1 MDCRKTGRE
10 GAGRL
15 NFEPRDYYR
24 ASRERIKQ
32 AQDLYRQD
40 SKDERST
47 NHHPLAFY
55 TCGVAVECMLRAFIT
70 RRTREFDG
78 RHDLEILL
86 GQSGLLSLDRM
97 ARLEDAELA
106 RLKRELGGA
115 VNTVN
120 RLWNNSLRYASED
133 RLRSYLHELKFD
145 QGIKGDSV
153 KEGLRRLLE
162 ASSRVVD
169 RGVILWETT

>member
-1 MDCRKTGRE
+1 VD
-10 GAGRL
+10 
-15 NFEPRDYYR
+15 FEPSDYYR
-24 ASRERIKQ
+24 AARERIKQ

-86 GQSGLLSLDRM
+86 GQSGLLSLDKA
-97 ARLEDAELA
+97 ARLDDADLD
-106 RLKRELGGA
+106 RLKIELGGA
-115 VNTVN
+115 VNKVN
-120 RLWNNSLRYASED
+120 RLWNNSLRYASEN
-133 RLRSYLHELKFD
+133 RLRAYLHELKFD
-145 QGIKGDSV
+145 QKIKGDSL
-153 KEGLRRLLE
+153 KEGLRQLLE
-162 ASSRVVD
+162 ASSRVID
-169 RGVILWETT
+169 RGVMVWET